1 MSVFSHEK
9 EARLKEITEFLLKVT
24 PTTIHLITNARWGSR
39 VNFES
44 VWYAH
49 GPQAARYYLL
59 PELWNGSLKPICAIS

>member
-1 MSVFSHEK
+1 MSAFSHEK
-9 EARLKEITEFLLKVT
+9 ETRLEEITAFLRTVT
-24 PTTIHLITNARWGSR
+24 PTTIHLITNARWGTK

-59 PELWNGSLKPICAIS
+59 PELWTGSLRPTYATS